1 MPQLWERPTAKRWF
15 FHLCV
20 STALLPAVYNAVR
33 VLVSYRALA
42 LGGDALAIGII
53 TALFSLVPLIVAV
66 QVGRAVDRRHAAAV
80 LRTGVVLTAVS
91 VLVVAVS
98 GDLVVL
104 ALGNVLLGFGQILT
118 TVSGQGLVPILSKP
132 HELDRRFAGWT
143 LSVSIGQSVGLPL
156 AGLVAAASSDERSV
170 ATTPALLTMIAG
182 AVPAAPF
189 AFVLSER
196 SSLAGTSARDV
207 QQSVFR
213 MLAIP
218 GMRPA
223 LFSSLVVLTSM
234 DLLSAYL
241 PVLGEQFGFSV
252 ILVSLLLTVR
262 TTASVVS
269 RAVLPRLLKSLPRPW
284 LLVSAT
290 LCSALPMAA
299 VPLLRE
305 PMAMA
310 LLLAIAGFFW
320 GIGQPLTM
328 TWVVGLVSQPN
339 RASALSLRLTGNR
352 LGQVLVPLVLQPGL
366 LTLAELW
373 LGAVWERGQ
382 PPSIMDGCV

>member
-1 MPQLWERPTAKRWF
+1 M
-15 FHLCV
+15 
-20 STALLPAVYNAVR
+20 
-33 VLVSYRALA
+33 
-42 LGGDALAIGII
+42 
-53 TALFSLVPLIVAV
+53 
-66 QVGRAVDRRHAAAV
+66 
-80 LRTGVVLTAVS
+80 LTAVS

-196 SSLAGTSARDV
+196 SSPAGTSARDV

-352 LGQVLVPLVLQPGL
+352 LGQVLVPLGAGVVAGAAGAASVFVVTGAL
-366 LTLAELW
+366 LWTSAGITWRAIREGAE
-373 LGAVWERGQ
+373 
-382 PPSIMDGCV
+382 